1 MREYGHEPT
10 GLYEVLSNQHEVVMV
25 WATDIPSQVRL
36 RAEPRHRAR
45 PVRRGRG
52 RRPASWRG
60 SAASAEYVTGGDTHI
75 MTPLPRTVYG
85 PDDWEDASLDDWL
98 AERASSVARSTR
110 PMEQEHHG
118 QDAVQPHGAHAPE
131 GHVHRRV
138 ARRPRQLL
146 RRRCSAGRSSSH
158 QLGKLDT
165 ILLRPDDGQ
174 FILIAQA
181 EKHLAS
187 PGMDHLGL
195 LLDTREEVDHL
206 LDLCRRFAEK
216 DDRMQ
221 IVDYTQ
227 KDLVTGNV
235 TVHAFYVKYLLP
247 LYFDIQVHRARRGQG
262 PGAALGLRL
271 PPCDSRAR
279 P

>member
-1 MREYGHEPT
+1 MAKMRFNHMELTLPKGTFTDEWRADVESFYSG
-10 GLYEVLSNQHEVVMV
+10 VL
-25 WATDIPSQVRL
+25 
-36 RAEPRHRAR
+36 
-45 PVRRGRG
+45 G
-52 RRPASWRG
+52 
-60 SAASAEYVTGGDTHI
+60 
-75 MTPLPRTVYG
+75 
-85 PDDWEDASLDDWL
+85 WEIL
-98 AERASSVARSTR
+98 
-110 PMEQEHHG
+110 
-118 QDAVQPHGAHAPE
+118 
-131 GHVHRRV
+131 
-138 ARRPRQLL
+138 
-146 RRRCSAGRSSSH
+146 SH

-206 LDLCRRFAEK
+206 LDMCRRFAEK

-221 IVDYTQ
+221 IVDYTE

-247 LYFDIQVHRARRGQG
+247 LYFDIQVIEHAEGKGPARRW
-262 PGAALGLRL
+262 
-271 PPCDSRAR
+271 DYV
-279 P
+279 